1 MYVESSGGARAEVV
15 IGAEAGVRPAV
26 GKLAAG
32 RTSSQIPPKSYQ

>member
-1 MYVESSGGARAEVV
+1 MYVESAGGARAEAV
-15 IGAEAGVRPAV
+15 EAGVRPAV